1 MLEQTVK
8 KLSENFLKEAESSPQ
23 LLADMAAMERYMAE
37 SYCGRAFVELL
48 QNADDCS
55 SSNILIQQ
63 FGTDLLVANNGH
75 PFNEKDVIS
84 ISRSGASSKERGKNI
99 GYRGI
104 GFKSTIYLSSEIVIY
119 SDNTYFTFSKYLC
132 AKILNTGINSVPTI
146 RIPLLYKP
154 DNELKKAIETIIENG
169 YVTVFIFRNAK
180 IEEFI
185 EELKS
190 IENDYFLFLNNV
202 CGCKIQTDLFS
213 KEIYVKRTNNANY
226 QIVSSCNDIAYQW
239 IVFCDSQAS
248 VGFKYSNEENA
259 IIACKENEQL
269 YHSYLPTYD
278 KVLYPVKIN
287 ADFSTDPSRKHITID
302 EKSEKEIDNI
312 ANLLYFI
319 IQRAFDGQNIG
330 ELKNIFLIFNKTM
343 GFSRI
348 NSILKQS
355 LFKLINE
362 KCYITT
368 NQGKKIHIFDYKL
381 FPDWFEASEIVFLRK
396 TSKYV
401 IENSLPAR
409 YYDVFIALDEFI
421 GKFSQAFYT
430 NDEIIEIMKESSVV
444 KLLAPETQGKILGKV
459 LKKEKLMQDMNH
471 KEPIDLTQI
480 KILSNNGVVSIDELS
495 NSDLRIENTVFD
507 SLKNNLGNDGVEWFV
522 KSSKIKTNDKKN
534 ENNDTCTELKTFT
547 NASITTVK
555 PHISKWRSAE
565 QQCIEI
571 EKSFGNIAVDVS
583 KKNIGYDIESTMPTG
598 EKRFIE
604 VKSIKKDGE
613 FSITNNEY
621 TAAHQ
626 YGDNYYLCLMIQDE
640 TKIKVIYINN
650 PLKNLHFEK
659 RIRQWEWVCES
670 YSGNSFE
677 FEY

>member
-1 MLEQTVK
+1 MLEQTIRN
-8 KLSENFLKEAESSPQ
+8 LSENFLKEAESSPQ
-23 LLADMAAMERYMAE
+23 LLADMAAMEQYMAE
-37 SYCGRAFVELL
+37 SYCGRTFVELL

-55 SSNILIQQ
+55 SSSILVKQ
-63 FGTDLLVANNGH
+63 FGMDLLFANNGH
-75 PFNEKDVIS
+75 PFNKNDVIS
-84 ISRSGASSKERGKNI
+84 ISRSGASSKERGKSI

-104 GFKSTIYLSSEIVIY
+104 GFKSTIYLSNEIIIY
-119 SDNTYFTFSKYLC
+119 SDNTYFTFSKDLC
-132 AKILNTGINSVPTI
+132 AKILNTDINSVPTI
-146 RIPLLYKP
+146 RIPLLYNP
-154 DNELKKAIETIIENG
+154 DNELKKAVESIIERG
-169 YVTVFIFRNAK
+169 YVTIFIFRNAK

-190 IENDYFLFLNNV
+190 VENDYFLFLKNV
-202 CGCKIQTDLFS
+202 CRCKIDTELFS
-213 KEIYVKRTNNANY
+213 KEISVKRENNANY
-226 QIVSSCNDIAYQW
+226 QFVSFGNDIAYRW
-239 IVFCDSQAS
+239 IVFCDSQTS
-248 VGFKYSNEENA
+248 VGFKYNNEENA
-259 IIACKENEQL
+259 IVACKENEQL
-269 YHSYLPTYD
+269 YHSFLPTYD

-302 EKSEKEIDNI
+302 EKSEKAIDNI
-312 ANLLYFI
+312 SYLLCGI
-319 IQRAFDGQNIG
+319 IQRAFDGQNID
-330 ELKNIFLIFNKTM
+330 ELKNIFQIFNKTM

-355 LFKLINE
+355 FFKLINE

-368 NQGKKIHIFDYKL
+368 NQGKKIHISEYKL
-381 FPDWFEASEIVFLRK
+381 FPDWFETSEIVFMRR

-401 IENSLPAR
+401 IENSLPSK
-409 YYDVFIALDEFI
+409 YYDVFVALDEFL
-421 GKFSQAFYT
+421 GKFSQVLYT
-430 NDEIIEIMKESSVV
+430 NDDIIEIMKESSVV
-444 KLLAPETQGKILGKV
+444 ELLTPETQGKILGKI
-459 LKKEKLMQDMNH
+459 LKKEKLMQDMKH
-471 KEPIDLTQI
+471 KEPTDLKQI
-480 KILSNNGVVSIDELS
+480 KVLSNNGVVSIDELS
-495 NSDLRIENTVFD
+495 NLDLIIENTVFD
-507 SLKNNLGNDGVEWFV
+507 SLKNNLGNDGVEWFI
-522 KSSKIKTNDKKN
+522 KSSKIKSNVISNESTN
-534 ENNDTCTELKTFT
+534 TFT
-547 NASITTVK
+547 NLKSITNDHVTTVK

-571 EKSFGNIAVDVS
+571 EKSFGNMAIDVS
-583 KKNIGYDIESTMPTG
+583 KKNVGYDIESTMPTG

-650 PLKNLHFEK
+650 PLNNLHFEK

-670 YSGNSFE
+670 YSGDSFE